1 MISIKNY
8 FEPRDEGEDYF
19 YRIDPDQNKKYETL
33 ESIYNKIYSN
43 KTLQEAKDISL
54 YIRDKNQYVDKS
66 LTYGEVTF
74 RSMAYIFEY
83 CKSRFDINEEGSF
96 VDLGSGVGCAVIAA
110 VLCSSFKKYIGVEFI
125 SALNDKANINKN
137 KFMDMFLDI
146 NKEYNNYLP
155 EYIFDEDLKNEIAF
169 DTPKIEEEKN
179 ENEEKEEE
187 KEEEEEEED
196 DNDEKLDEQENLK
209 NYMMSGNNDAR
220 NVLDIIY
227 GKNNNENNEEGYM
240 SYAKKSQL
248 RNQQFFE
255 EYEKKQKLLGK
266 KGGIEI
272 KEESKKPRRK
282 SIHELIYGTNGEGG
296 ILQQLE
302 KIPEKND
309 ESEKDEK
316 SSKKSENKSKNKK
329 DEKKED
335 KSSKTSHTKSELK
348 PKRTII
354 PYIEL
359 NCGNFLKMD
368 LTEASFIFCNSTC
381 FSSELFLLI
390 SQKVSKEAQ
399 NGCIVVTFTKK
410 LPFLNSKEWDIKK
423 GFKRL
428 MSWGLATVYVHRRI
442 KGMALS
448 HQISKARKEG
458 NKTSSSKSGSKSDS
472 LYSSKTSHSSS
483 SKSNSKSGSKSGSKS
498 SSNS

>member
-1 MISIKNY
+1 MLSIKNY

-19 YRIDPDQNKKYETL
+19 YSIGADQNKKYETL
-33 ESIYNKIYSN
+33 ESIYNRIYSN

-83 CKSRFDINEEGSF
+83 CKSRFDINEEGNF

-125 SALNDKANINKN
+125 SALNDKANMNKT

-146 NKEYNNYLP
+146 NKEYNDYLP
-155 EYIFDEDLKNEIAF
+155 EYIFDEELKNEIVF
-169 DTPKIEEEKN
+169 DVPKIEEEKN
-179 ENEEKEEE
+179 ENEEQEEE
-187 KEEEEEEED
+187 KEEEEEEEE
-196 DNDEKLDEQENLK
+196 NESTKIDEQDNLK
-209 NYMMSGNNDAR
+209 NYIMSGKNDAQ

-227 GKNNNENNEEGYM
+227 GKNNNDNEEGFM
-240 SYAKKSQL
+240 SYTKKCQL
-248 RNQQFFE
+248 RNKQFFE
-255 EYEKKQKLLGK
+255 EYEKKRKLEKKDDENEKGENENPQKG
-266 KGGIEI
+266 
-272 KEESKKPRRK
+272 RRK
-282 SIHELIYGTNGEGG
+282 SIHDLIYGVNGEGG

-302 KIPEKND
+302 KVEEKKS
-309 ESEKDEK
+309 ESDK
-316 SSKKSENKSKNKK
+316 SSKKPDKNKNKSNNTIKEENK
-329 DEKKED
+329 DD
-335 KSSKTSHTKSELK
+335 KSSKTSQSQSEIK
-348 PKRTII
+348 PKRTIL
-354 PYIEL
+354 PYIEF

-390 SQKVSKEAQ
+390 SKKISKEAQ

-410 LPFLNSKEWDIKK
+410 LPFLNNKEWDIKK

-428 MSWGLATVYVHRRI
+428 MSWGLATVFVHRRI
-442 KGMALS
+442 KSMRETQKTQS
-448 HQISKARKEG
+448 SK
-458 NKTSSSKSGSKSDS
+458 SSSKNDS
-472 LYSSKTSHSSS
+472 LYSSKSSKSSHSSNT
-483 SKSNSKSGSKSGSKS
+483 NSKSSSKS